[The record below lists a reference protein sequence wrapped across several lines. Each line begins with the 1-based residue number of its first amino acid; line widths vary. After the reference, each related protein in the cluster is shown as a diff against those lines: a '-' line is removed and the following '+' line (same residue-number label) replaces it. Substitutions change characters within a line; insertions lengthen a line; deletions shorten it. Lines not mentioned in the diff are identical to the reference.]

1 MNKIRSARIGFTNGL
16 SCEEGRTNPRLG
28 GGDAAA
34 EAGDGFGFVGVG
46 GDGLDEAR
54 EFEDFADVARGIQ
67 ELQAA
72 GVAFERDE
80 GANQRADARAID
92 LLNAS
97 EIDEDVAGGDFGE
110 AAQFGTKCVIA
121 VADRNAALQIED
133 GDVSGFS
140 RGNLQ
145 AHVPSVTY
153 WRTTGGCRVRIITP
167 QVLEQASD
175 REKTRG
181 FAAIS
186 KKSTGAKRE
195 VKAKRHSTSR
205 GGWAR
210 CGIVLWVVLPR
221 LTTQQPGK
229 KPVSTD

>member
-1 MNKIRSARIGFTNGL
+1 
-16 SCEEGRTNPRLG
+16 
-28 GGDAAA
+28 
-34 EAGDGFGFVGVG
+34 
-46 GDGLDEAR
+46 
-54 EFEDFADVARGIQ
+54 
-67 ELQAA
+67 
-72 GVAFERDE
+72 
-80 GANQRADARAID
+80 
-92 LLNAS
+92 
-97 EIDEDVAGGDFGE
+97 
-110 AAQFGTKCVIA
+110 
-121 VADRNAALQIED
+121 
-133 GDVSGFS
+133 
-140 RGNLQ
+140 
-145 AHVPSVTY
+145 
-153 WRTTGGCRVRIITP
+153 VRIITP

>member
-1 MNKIRSARIGFTNGL
+1 MRSKNNSLFARIGLTNGL
-16 SCEEGRTNPRLG
+16 SCEEGRTNPGLCR
-28 GGDAAA
+28 GDAAA
-34 EAGDGFGFVGVG
+34 EAGDGFCFVGVG
-46 GDGLDEAR
+46 GDGLDEAG
-54 EFEDFADVARGIQ
+54 EFEDFADVAGGIQ
-67 ELQAA
+67 ELEAA

-80 GANQRADARAID
+80 GANKRADAGAID

-97 EIDEDVAGGDFGE
+97 KIDEDVAGGGFGE

-121 VADRNAALQIED
+121 VADCNTALQIED
-133 GDVSGFS
+133 GDVSGFA

-186 KKSTGAKRE
+186 KK
-195 VKAKRHSTSR
+195 
-205 GGWAR
+205 
-210 CGIVLWVVLPR
+210 
-221 LTTQQPGK
+221 
-229 KPVSTD
+229 